1 MHVSVQPDNPFV
13 NNANFFHGFPVHE
26 IAVALPSTVVLATW
40 LTGCYKKFEFK
51 LGPVQKR
58 ARCRYQCYLMCR
70 YE

>member
-40 LTGCYKKFEFK
+40 LTGCYKKFE
-51 LGPVQKR
+51 LCQATCV
-58 ARCRYQCYLMCR
+58 ARFPYGYGLTLD
-70 YE
+70 